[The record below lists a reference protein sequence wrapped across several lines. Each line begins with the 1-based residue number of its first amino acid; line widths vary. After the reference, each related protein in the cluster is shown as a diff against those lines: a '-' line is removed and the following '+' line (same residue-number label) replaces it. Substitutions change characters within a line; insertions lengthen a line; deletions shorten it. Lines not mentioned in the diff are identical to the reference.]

1 MKNPAKEMPKAIII
15 GVSTVI
21 LVYALVITA
30 MLNVMSIED
39 IVASVTPASDVATI
53 IFGNGGAAFITAG
66 IVISVF
72 GALNGYLLT
81 GARVPLAMG
90 QRNQLPYSNQ
100 LGKVNDRFGIPSNA
114 LIFECALSIIYVFSG
129 TFDALTNLLVFVLWI
144 FFVMGVFGVFTGK
157 HYYILTFKFYN
168 RNCHYPCRT
177 SCVLLFEEERYYV
190 TIKIIHKRVYYYEKI

>member
-1 MKNPAKEMPKAIII
+1 MGVLAWII
-15 GVSTVI
+15 GGIEKSCKGNAQGNYYRGFNSNTSICSGDYSYV
-21 LVYALVITA
+21 
-30 MLNVMSIED
+30 SIED

-66 IVISVF
+66 IVI
-72 GALNGYLLT
+72 
-81 GARVPLAMG
+81 
-90 QRNQLPYSNQ
+90 
-100 LGKVNDRFGIPSNA
+100 
-114 LIFECALSIIYVFSG
+114 SG